1 MDDDVSDQVRL
12 QLPMY
17 IGSRYGTLPIGM
29 AGARTVPTNRIHISV
44 DVRMQGAVKNIA
56 SPTHPSV
63 ITTPNGLPQH
73 PQVARYTSGDFM
85 TQDFVLIVTAEG
97 LDAPRCSAQRAP
109 NGTVAMQLS
118 IVPKFNLP
126 SVPQQEYI
134 FLIDRSGSMGGQRIE
149 TAKRALVMLLRAL
162 PSQGSWFNI
171 FSFGTRS
178 NSLWTQSVMY
188 DERSMAQAVS
198 IARCCSVYASNYL
211 NP

>member
-29 AGARTVPTNRIHISV
+29 AGARTVPPNRVHISV
-44 DVRMQGAVKNIA
+44 DIRMQGAVKTIA

-63 ITTPNGLPQH
+63 IVGPGGFPQH
-73 PQVARYTSGDFM
+73 PQAARYTSGDFM
-85 TQDFVLIVTAEG
+85 TQDFVLVITAEG
-97 LDAPRCSAQRAP
+97 LDAPRCFAQRGP

-134 FLIDRSGSMGGQRIE
+134 FLVDRSGSMNGQRIE

-162 PSQGSWFNI
+162 PSQGTRFNI
-171 FSFGTRS
+171 FSFGTGS
-178 NSLWTQSVMY
+178 NALWSHSVMY
-188 DERSMAQAVS
+188 DERTMVEAVS
-198 IARCCSVYASNYL
+198 IVRR
-211 NP
+211 